1 MGIDDLI
8 LLDIKKEIVKNNE
21 ELTELLKEIL
31 AELKSNKEQKLQT
44 KLLNEMLEQLKLIKG
59 EFRRVGGIRVSKVF

>member
-1 MGIDDLI
+1 MGSEATGQDITAQTAVLEKI
-8 LLDIKKEIVKNNE
+8 LKG
-21 ELTELLKEIL
+21 IL

-44 KLLNEMLEQLKLIKG
+44 KLLNEMLEQLILIKG

>member
-1 MGIDDLI
+1 MLCLCRWCLYGDD
-8 LLDIKKEIVKNNE
+8 DHDSENKKQQNE
-21 ELTELLKEIL
+21 DSIINMH
-31 AELKSNKEQKLQT
+31 ADNKEQKLQT

>member
-31 AELKSNKEQKLQT
+31 AELKEITYQT
-44 KLLNEMLEQLKLIKG
+44 S
-59 EFRRVGGIRVSKVF
+59 VS